1 MESHE
6 NCERFFQKYHKSI
19 KKTKQKEEKKEK
31 AGLDTW
37 FALAFILITAVSR
50 SANIL

>member
-1 MESHE
+1 MKTVQ
-6 NCERFFQKYHKSI
+6 RFFPKVSQKYRKP
-19 KKTKQKEEKKEK
+19 KKKKKKKEK